1 MKGHKKRKRSFFT
14 KGHEFYA
21 ARADRK
27 KPETVLPQPSTSAAT
42 LGLETVNQGET
53 SATRPGRRH
62 GILGTKKIRKRLRRR
77 PLKNTTLSTSGNRI
91 INITKMVDMM
101 NSLYKR
107 HRIRNSIQTNCQRL
121 NVAVVKEVKQG
132 LAWQYQFRCKS
143 CAFVSDMYRLYQV
156 IPKRTQCKI
165 SQPRKFHT
173 AAINLA
179 LSVVLMDTPIGN
191 NAIRLILC
199 TEAYASVVVYTLRF
213 QSQMGHIYTKAV
225 IAQMAR
231 DSTWGHAEVLYWV
244 RNQDCHTVNPLGS
257 VPCNRP
263 IPGVLISN
271 DPVLCA
277 MLHRA
282 SPNHTLPVRMN
293 ITLAGYFSL
302 HFGIKSL
309 NFHFFPNLNLQN

>member
-1 MKGHKKRKRSFFT
+1 MFTSLLDSNLKNKQTCNLIPIKVDLVCADARQGYILLNRPVIMKGHKKRKRSFFT
-14 KGHEFYA
+14 KGHEYYA

-53 SATRPGRRH
+53 SATPPGRRH

-179 LSVVLMDTPIGN
+179 LSVVLTHQLEIT
-191 NAIRLILC
+191 R
-199 TEAYASVVVYTLRF
+199 SV
-213 QSQMGHIYTKAV
+213 
-225 IAQMAR
+225 
-231 DSTWGHAEVLYWV
+231 
-244 RNQDCHTVNPLGS
+244 
-257 VPCNRP
+257 
-263 IPGVLISN
+263 
-271 DPVLCA
+271 
-277 MLHRA
+277 
-282 SPNHTLPVRMN
+282 
-293 ITLAGYFSL
+293 
-302 HFGIKSL
+302 
-309 NFHFFPNLNLQN
+309 